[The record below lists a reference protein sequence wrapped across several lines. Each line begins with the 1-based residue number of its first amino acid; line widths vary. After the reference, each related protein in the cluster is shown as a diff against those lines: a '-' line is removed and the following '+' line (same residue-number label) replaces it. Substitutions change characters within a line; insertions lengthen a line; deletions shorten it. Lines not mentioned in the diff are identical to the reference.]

1 MEQVRF
7 IRGTAAQVAAV
18 SLIENA
24 FYYLTDAHELFM
36 VMNGELVPLDNSVYW
51 FDSSKETMLLPPQVK
66 KRIAYDLNRETLYI
80 AFNNMWQKVGRDA
93 SIYHGTLNL

>member
-18 SLIENA
+18 SLVENA
-24 FYYLTDAHELFM
+24 FYYLTDTQELFM

-51 FDSSKETMLLPPQVK
+51 VEDSSSMLPPYQVN
-66 KRIAYDLNRETLYI
+66 KRIAYDFNKETLYI
-80 AFNNMWQKVGRDA
+80 AFQGNWMKVGRDA